1 MSFSTSVHQPNV
13 DQNNDAVPK
22 NPKDNYWDSATCQ
35 NAIEIVDRRCTA
47 LIYKK
52 DGKGFCSALA
62 KHPILLNKNCSGIC
76 YFEILIVN
84 MKSMVTIGFAP
95 KQFTISQSDERI
107 FNCADTY
114 AYESGGNFWIN
125 GRGQRGKSE
134 FTFQAGDIVGCGI
147 NLDTRQIFFT
157 QNKWDFGDI
166 AFLSMCPSVVPL
178 FPFVSLMDSG
188 DKIVAK
194 FKPKF
199 IINLASLK
207 FNPVERQQNSGTIPN
222 EVEAVIDGE
231 HTPLWT
237 AVVGDQRK
245 LHEILLENGADP
257 NENLKLA
264 YKGQN
269 RSNLETFKVLMENG
283 ANVKQKT
290 ADDFGSMPLHF
301 ACSEGHL
308 EIVKLLVEEGEADI
322 EIADSYGKTAL
333 MVACSLQ
340 KWDIVRYLIGKGA
353 KVDRTNAKGISPLH
367 LECID
372 GHLEIVKLLVE
383 GGKADIEKA
392 EADSV
397 IEWSPLMV
405 ASLTEKWDIVRYLIE
420 KGANIDQT
428 NSYEGFSII
437 HFFAIHGHFDLCKL
451 MLDKGINVNK
461 QMHNRTTPLH
471 LACKHGHLEIV
482 KLLVEEG
489 KADIESADDNRH
501 TPLMIALCGHQ
512 LEIAYYLVE
521 KGAKVDQSADFIGN
535 TPFLYAIY
543 MKSLSLCKLMVK
555 VANVNLRMAD
565 HGFTPLRL
573 ACEVGHL
580 GIVKLL
586 VEEGKADIEIADS
599 YGKTA
604 LMVACS
610 LQKWDIVRYLIGKGA
625 KVDRTNA
632 KVKLLVEGGKAD
644 IEKAEADSVIEWSPL
659 MVASLTEKW
668 DIVRYLIEKGANID
682 QTNSYEGF
690 SIIHFFAIHGHFD
703 LCKLMLD
710 KGINVNKQMHNR
722 TTPLHLACKH
732 GHLEIVKLLVEEGKA
747 DIESADDNRHTPL
760 MIALCGHQL
769 EIAYYLV
776 EKGAKV
782 DQSADFIGNTPFL
795 YAIYMKSLSLCKL
808 MVKVANVNLRMADHG
823 FTPLRLACEVGHL
836 GIVKLL
842 VEEGKADIEIA
853 DSYGKTALMVA
864 CSLQKCDI
872 VRYLIGKGAKVDRT
886 NAKGISPLL
895 SACIDGHLEIVKL
908 LVEGGKA
915 DIEIEADSVIEWS
928 PLMVASK
935 KRKWDIVRYL
945 IEKGVKVDQTN
956 AKGISPLHLACID
969 GHLEIVKLLV
979 EVGKADIE
987 KAEAD
992 SVIGW
997 SPLMVASNIQK
1008 WDIFRYLIEK
1018 GANIDHTDNNGL
1030 SIIHYLVDN
1039 NNFDECKILID
1050 KGVNVNQKTADNLL
1064 RSTPLHLACKTG
1076 QLEIVKLLVEEG
1088 KADIEI
1094 ANSDGDTALK
1104 LAKAKKKDDVVHYLV
1119 EKGAKNN

>member
-1 MSFSTSVHQPNV
+1 
-13 DQNNDAVPK
+13 
-22 NPKDNYWDSATCQ
+22 
-35 NAIEIVDRRCTA
+35 
-47 LIYKK
+47 
-52 DGKGFCSALA
+52 
-62 KHPILLNKNCSGIC
+62 
-76 YFEILIVN
+76 
-84 MKSMVTIGFAP
+84 MVTIGFAP

-222 EVEAVIDGE
+222 EEEAVIDGE

-237 AVVGDQRK
+237 AVVGGQTK
-245 LHEILLENGADP
+245 LLEFLLENGADP

-269 RSNLETFKVLMENG
+269 RTFSPLHYASIKGNLETFKVLMENG

-301 ACSEGHL
+301 ACIEGHL
-308 EIVKLLVEEGEADI
+308 EIVKLLVE
-322 EIADSYGKTAL
+322 
-333 MVACSLQ
+333 V
-340 KWDIVRYLIGKGA
+340 
-353 KVDRTNAKGISPLH
+353 
-367 LECID
+367 
-372 GHLEIVKLLVE
+372 
-383 GGKADIEKA
+383 GKADIEKA
-392 EADSV
+392 DSV
-397 IEWSPLMV
+397 IGWSPLMF
-405 ASLTEKWDIVRYLIE
+405 ASFTEKWDIVRYLID

-428 NSYEGFSII
+428 DNDEGFSII

-565 HGFTPLRL
+565 HGFTPLQL

-586 VEEGKADIEIADS
+586 VEEGKADIESADS

-610 LQKWDIVRYLIGKGA
+610 
-625 KVDRTNA
+625 
-632 KVKLLVEGGKAD
+632 
-644 IEKAEADSVIEWSPL
+644 
-659 MVASLTEKW
+659 
-668 DIVRYLIEKGANID
+668 
-682 QTNSYEGF
+682 F
-690 SIIHFFAIHGHFD
+690 
-703 LCKLMLD
+703 
-710 KGINVNKQMHNR
+710 
-722 TTPLHLACKH
+722 
-732 GHLEIVKLLVEEGKA
+732 
-747 DIESADDNRHTPL
+747 
-760 MIALCGHQL
+760 
-769 EIAYYLV
+769 
-776 EKGAKV
+776 
-782 DQSADFIGNTPFL
+782 
-795 YAIYMKSLSLCKL
+795 
-808 MVKVANVNLRMADHG
+808 
-823 FTPLRLACEVGHL
+823 
-836 GIVKLL
+836 
-842 VEEGKADIEIA
+842 
-853 DSYGKTALMVA
+853 
-864 CSLQKCDI
+864 QKCDI
-872 VRYLIGKGAKVDRT
+872 VRYLIGKRAKVDRTDAKGISPLHLECIDGHLEIVKLLVEVGKADIENRDSYGNAPLMIASKKRKFDIAYYLIEKGAKVDRA

-908 LVEGGKA
+908 LVE
-915 DIEIEADSVIEWS
+915 
-928 PLMVASK
+928 
-935 KRKWDIVRYL
+935 
-945 IEKGVKVDQTN
+945 
-956 AKGISPLHLACID
+956 
-969 GHLEIVKLLV
+969 
-979 EVGKADIE
+979 VGKADIE
-987 KAEAD
+987 KAD

-1018 GANIDHTDNNGL
+1018 GANTDHTDNNGL

-1039 NNFDECKILID
+1039 NNFDECKFLID

-1064 RSTPLHLACKTG
+1064 RSTPLHLACENG

>member
-13 DQNNDAVPK
+13 DQNIDAPS
-22 NPKDNYWDSATCQ
+22 NPQDNYWDSATCQ

-134 FTFQAGDIVGCGI
+134 FTFQVGDIVGCGI

-222 EVEAVIDGE
+222 EEEAVIDGE

-237 AVVGDQRK
+237 AVVDGQTK
-245 LHEILLENGADP
+245 LLEFLLENGADP

-269 RSNLETFKVLMENG
+269 RNFSPLHYASIKGNLETFKVLMENG

-290 ADDFGSMPLHF
+290 ADEFGTMPLHF

-308 EIVKLLVEEGEADI
+308 E
-322 EIADSYGKTAL
+322 
-333 MVACSLQ
+333 
-340 KWDIVRYLIGKGA
+340 
-353 KVDRTNAKGISPLH
+353 
-367 LECID
+367 
-372 GHLEIVKLLVE
+372 
-383 GGKADIEKA
+383 
-392 EADSV
+392 
-397 IEWSPLMV
+397 
-405 ASLTEKWDIVRYLIE
+405 
-420 KGANIDQT
+420 
-428 NSYEGFSII
+428 
-437 HFFAIHGHFDLCKL
+437 
-451 MLDKGINVNK
+451 
-461 QMHNRTTPLH
+461 
-471 LACKHGHLEIV
+471 
-482 KLLVEEG
+482 
-489 KADIESADDNRH
+489 
-501 TPLMIALCGHQ
+501 
-512 LEIAYYLVE
+512 
-521 KGAKVDQSADFIGN
+521 
-535 TPFLYAIY
+535 
-543 MKSLSLCKLMVK
+543 
-555 VANVNLRMAD
+555 
-565 HGFTPLRL
+565 
-573 ACEVGHL
+573 
-580 GIVKLL
+580 IVKLL

-610 LQKWDIVRYLIGKGA
+610 FQKC
-625 KVDRTNA
+625 
-632 KVKLLVEGGKAD
+632 
-644 IEKAEADSVIEWSPL
+644 
-659 MVASLTEKW
+659 
-668 DIVRYLIEKGANID
+668 DIVRYLIEKGA
-682 QTNSYEGF
+682 
-690 SIIHFFAIHGHFD
+690 
-703 LCKLMLD
+703 
-710 KGINVNKQMHNR
+710 
-722 TTPLHLACKH
+722 
-732 GHLEIVKLLVEEGKA
+732 
-747 DIESADDNRHTPL
+747 
-760 MIALCGHQL
+760 
-769 EIAYYLV
+769 
-776 EKGAKV
+776 
-782 DQSADFIGNTPFL
+782 
-795 YAIYMKSLSLCKL
+795 
-808 MVKVANVNLRMADHG
+808 
-823 FTPLRLACEVGHL
+823 
-836 GIVKLL
+836 
-842 VEEGKADIEIA
+842 
-853 DSYGKTALMVA
+853 
-864 CSLQKCDI
+864 
-872 VRYLIGKGAKVDRT
+872 KVDRT
-886 NAKGISPLL
+886 DAKGISSLL

-915 DIEIEADSVIEWS
+915 DIE
-928 PLMVASK
+928 K
-935 KRKWDIVRYL
+935 
-945 IEKGVKVDQTN
+945 
-956 AKGISPLHLACID
+956 
-969 GHLEIVKLLV
+969 
-979 EVGKADIE
+979 
-987 KAEAD
+987 AD

-997 SPLMVASNIQK
+997 SPLMVASFTEK
-1008 WDIFRYLIEK
+1008 WVIVRYLIDK
-1018 GANIDHTDNNGL
+1018 GANTDHTDNNGL

-1039 NNFDECKILID
+1039 NNFDECKFLID

-1064 RSTPLHLACKTG
+1064 RSTPLHLACENG

-1119 EKGAKNN
+1119 EKGAKDIEERFPNALV